1 MFGGHASPQEPLDR
15 FFRAADHARWAIAME
30 VIVWLR
36 RRVGYVSDET
46 RHSFSDS
53 IGDG

>member
-1 MFGGHASPQEPLDR
+1 
-15 FFRAADHARWAIAME
+15 ME

-36 RRVGYVSDET
+36 RLGASSGEAAFCDNEVDET

-53 IGDG
+53 I